1 MAKNSMDDLRDHL
14 FAQLERLGDE
24 SLKGDRLQEEIRRA
38 EAVAGVAREMT
49 STAKAEV
56 QYLELTRQQRSASNL
71 FRRALPG
78 GEA

>member
-14 FAQLERLGDE
+14 FLQLERLGDE
-24 SLKGDRLQEEIRRA
+24 NLKGKDLQEEIRRA

-49 STAKAEV
+49 SNAKVEV
-56 QYLELTRQQRSASNL
+56 QYLQVTGANRSGSNL

-78 GEA
+78 GES